1 MKIRIKKP
9 PRFLII
15 LLVTVT
21 VAGIFLVAITW
32 ITELGLPPWRKPGK
46 GMVEVVIPQGA
57 SAAEIGK
64 MLEEAGVISSDK
76 KFIFLSKIKGQE
88 KKIKSGR
95 YEFHRDM
102 AINEVLNKLVKG
114 EIRPVLVT
122 IPEGLTID
130 EVADIIQQ
138 QVDIDR
144 MKFIELAK
152 DGDFAKR
159 EGLEGKDF
167 EGFLFPDTYHLKYG
181 VTEKEIIERLVEEFW
196 GVFDDSLK
204 KRSREINFSVYEVVI
219 LASLIEEEAMIE
231 REEPVIS
238 QVYHK
243 RLKLDRA
250 LECDATIQY
259 ALPEHKSRLLF
270 SDLKIKSP
278 YNTYTHRGLPPG
290 PICSPGKTAILAAL
304 YPADTDFL
312 YYVARGDG
320 SHIFSKTAKEHN
332 QAIRMLR
339 NR

>member
-1 MKIRIKKP
+1 MKIRVKKI

-15 LLVTVT
+15 LLVSVT
-21 VAGIFLVAITW
+21 IAGILLVAFAW
-32 ITELGLPPWRKPGK
+32 IAELGLSPWRESEGD
-46 GMVEVVIPQGA
+46 VIHVVIPQGA
-57 SAAEIGK
+57 NAADIGK
-64 MLEEAGVISSDK
+64 LLEKEGVISSDK
-76 KFIFLSKIKGQE
+76 KFVFLTKIKGSE
-88 KKIKSGR
+88 KRIKAGR
-95 YEFHRDM
+95 YEFHKDM
-102 AINEVLNKLVKG
+102 AINEVLDKLVKG
-114 EIRPVLVT
+114 EIRPVVVT
-122 IPEGLTID
+122 IPEGLTIK
-130 EVADIIQQ
+130 EIADIVQD
-138 QVDIDR
+138 QVDIDGK
-144 MKFIELAK
+144 KFIELAK
-152 DGDFAKR
+152 NSDFAKR

-181 VTEKEIIERLVEEFW
+181 VTEKEIVKRLVKEFW
-196 GVFDDSLK
+196 SIFDDSLK
-204 KRSREINFSVYEVVI
+204 RRCNKIGFSIQEVVI

-231 REEPVIS
+231 EEEPVIS

-243 RLKLDRA
+243 RLKLNRA

-259 ALPEHKSRLLF
+259 ALPEHKSRLLY

-312 YYVARGDG
+312 YYVAKGDG